1 VEIEEIIVD
10 EKTGEVTITAVIEDK
25 VLIRS
30 QTWYEPSEYGPARCT
45 TSFYKED
52 IDFDLNEREELE
64 NYLENVEWEIID
76 ISDDYYG

>member
-10 EKTGEVTITAVIEDK
+10 EKTGEVTITALIEDK

-30 QTWYEPSEYGPARCT
+30 QTWYEPPEYGPARCT